1 MIVNLT
7 QHKATQDQKDAG
19 VVDLP
24 EKLRDQLV
32 ELLTFDDMPD
42 SYEVIN
48 RAHKIARM
56 LDDFVKSKP
65 TAAMIGGA
73 PFLMP
78 VLDKELRVFGHKPL
92 YAFSKRESVEKT
104 NPDGTVVKT
113 SVFKHAGFVELGDP
127 RFW

>member
-7 QHKATQDQKDAG
+7 QHKATQDQKEDG

-32 ELLTFDDMPD
+32 EMLTFDDMPD

-48 RAHKIARM
+48 RANKIARM

-65 TAAMIGGA
+65 TAVMIGGA

-78 VLDKELRVFGHKPL
+78 VLDKALRNYGHRPI

-113 SVFKHAGFVELGDP
+113 SVFKHAGFVEIGDP

>member
-32 ELLTFDDMPD
+32 EL
-42 SYEVIN
+42 
-48 RAHKIARM
+48 
-56 LDDFVKSKP
+56 
-65 TAAMIGGA
+65 
-73 PFLMP
+73 
-78 VLDKELRVFGHKPL
+78 
-92 YAFSKRESVEKT
+92 
-104 NPDGTVVKT
+104 
-113 SVFKHAGFVELGDP
+113 GDP